1 MDRPVAAL
9 AAVLFSSI
17 AQAQGTTH
25 SHDQPNAQVDTRSV
39 KPGQTI
45 DTADRYRSAF
55 SDYRPFSQESAPKE
69 WRRAND
75 EVREAGGH
83 AGLMKGEAAQ
93 SKGHG
98 SHGAKQQT
106 PPAAH
111 HK

>member
-1 MDRPVAAL
+1 MDRTVAAL
-9 AAVLFSSI
+9 AAVWF
-17 AQAQGTTH
+17 AWTAHAQGTTH
-25 SHDQPNAQVDTRSV
+25 SHRPP
-39 KPGQTI
+39 PGEKQTPPVSAAKAT
-45 DTADRYRSAF
+45 DARDAYRSAF
-55 SDYRPFSQESAPKE
+55 SDYHPFSQELAPKE

-83 AGLMKGEAAQ
+83 AGLLKGEPAQ
-93 SKGHG
+93 LKGHG